1 MKDYKNKKYPLV
13 KFCCRME
20 SLSERLLLSQSNGQP
35 KTRMV
40 QFWCRVYSSVNIS
53 LVVIHSQV
61 SGQTLS
67 KVVVDMKKIFENGQA
82 YVALSRA
89 VSRAGLQ
96 VLNFNRSKVASHRKV
111 IEFYKNLSSHEK
123 ESRSGQQ
130 RLNFM
135 QTSVKSIPRAQI

>member
-1 MKDYKNKKYPLV
+1 MDN
-13 KFCCRME
+13 R
-20 SLSERLLLSQSNGQP
+20 R
-35 KTRMV
+35 RR
-40 QFWCRVYSSVNIS
+40 WYSFGVAYTVPANIS

-135 QTSVKSIPRAQI
+135 QTSVKSVARAQI